1 MIHETAII
9 DPSAKI
15 AKNAS
20 IGAYSSIG
28 KDGEIGPGTIIESN
42 VVIHKNSKLGK
53 DNHIYP
59 FASIGG
65 DPQDLKYEDEETFL
79 KIGNNNQIREGVTI
93 NRGTAQEKGLTSIGN
108 NNLFMAYSHVA
119 HDCTLDDDIVL
130 VNNVALAGV
139 VNIAKGARL
148 GGYTLVHQFCNI
160 GPYSFCAMGSAV
172 SKDIPAFVRV
182 SGNPAIPRGL
192 NVIGIQRLD
201 LGKDQSSL
209 LKKFYKLVYLRKL
222 KLDQAI
228 SEIEK
233 EVSDFDEGKLFL
245 DSIQSSDRGIVR

>member
-28 KDGEIGPGTIIESN
+28 KDVEIGPGTIIESN

-79 KIGNNNQIREGVTI
+79 KIGNSNQIREGVTI
-93 NRGTAQEKGLTSIGN
+93 NRGTAQEKGLTTIGN
-108 NNLFMAYSHVA
+108 NNLLMAYSHVA
-119 HDCTLDDDIVL
+119 CLL
-130 VNNVALAGV
+130 
-139 VNIAKGARL
+139 
-148 GGYTLVHQFCNI
+148 YTSPSPRDRFLSRM
-160 GPYSFCAMGSAV
+160 PSSA
-172 SKDIPAFVRV
+172 
-182 SGNPAIPRGL
+182 
-192 NVIGIQRLD
+192 
-201 LGKDQSSL
+201 
-209 LKKFYKLVYLRKL
+209 
-222 KLDQAI
+222 
-228 SEIEK
+228 
-233 EVSDFDEGKLFL
+233 
-245 DSIQSSDRGIVR
+245 

>member
-1 MIHETAII
+1 
-9 DPSAKI
+9 
-15 AKNAS
+15 
-20 IGAYSSIG
+20 
-28 KDGEIGPGTIIESN
+28 
-42 VVIHKNSKLGK
+42 
-53 DNHIYP
+53 
-59 FASIGG
+59 
-65 DPQDLKYEDEETFL
+65 
-79 KIGNNNQIREGVTI
+79 
-93 NRGTAQEKGLTSIGN
+93 
-108 NNLFMAYSHVA
+108 
-119 HDCTLDDDIVL
+119 
-130 VNNVALAGV
+130 
-139 VNIAKGARL
+139 
-148 GGYTLVHQFCNI
+148 
-160 GPYSFCAMGSAV
+160 MGSAV

-233 EVSDFDEGKLFL
+233 EVSDFDAGKLFL

>member
-9 DPSAKI
+9 DSSAKI

-28 KDGEIGPGTIIESN
+28 KDVEIGSRTIIESN

-93 NRGTAQEKGLTSIGN
+93 NRGTAQEKGLTTIGN

-139 VNIAKGARL
+139 VNIAKVQG
-148 GGYTLVHQFCNI
+148 
-160 GPYSFCAMGSAV
+160 
-172 SKDIPAFVRV
+172 
-182 SGNPAIPRGL
+182 
-192 NVIGIQRLD
+192 
-201 LGKDQSSL
+201 
-209 LKKFYKLVYLRKL
+209 
-222 KLDQAI
+222 
-228 SEIEK
+228 
-233 EVSDFDEGKLFL
+233 
-245 DSIQSSDRGIVR
+245 

>member
-20 IGAYSSIG
+20 VGAYSSIG
-28 KDGEIGPGTIIESN
+28 KDVEIGSGTIIESN

-119 HDCTLDDDIVL
+119 HDCTLDDCLLYTSPSPRDI
-130 VNNVALAGV
+130 
-139 VNIAKGARL
+139 
-148 GGYTLVHQFCNI
+148 
-160 GPYSFCAMGSAV
+160 S
-172 SKDIPAFVRV
+172 
-182 SGNPAIPRGL
+182 
-192 NVIGIQRLD
+192 
-201 LGKDQSSL
+201 
-209 LKKFYKLVYLRKL
+209 
-222 KLDQAI
+222 
-228 SEIEK
+228 
-233 EVSDFDEGKLFL
+233 
-245 DSIQSSDRGIVR
+245 

>member
-15 AKNAS
+15 SKNTS
-20 IGAYSSIG
+20 VGAYSSIG
-28 KDGEIGPGTIIESN
+28 KDVEIGSGTIIESN

-79 KIGNNNQIREGVTI
+79 KIGNNNSIREGVTI
-93 NRGTAQEKGLTSIGN
+93 NRGTTQEKGSTTIGN

-130 VNNVALAGV
+130 VL
-139 VNIAKGARL
+139 
-148 GGYTLVHQFCNI
+148 
-160 GPYSFCAMGSAV
+160 
-172 SKDIPAFVRV
+172 
-182 SGNPAIPRGL
+182 
-192 NVIGIQRLD
+192 
-201 LGKDQSSL
+201 SL
-209 LKKFYKLVYLRKL
+209 
-222 KLDQAI
+222 I
-228 SEIEK
+228 HI
-233 EVSDFDEGKLFL
+233 
-245 DSIQSSDRGIVR
+245 

>member
-1 MIHETAII
+1 
-9 DPSAKI
+9 
-15 AKNAS
+15 
-20 IGAYSSIG
+20 
-28 KDGEIGPGTIIESN
+28 
-42 VVIHKNSKLGK
+42 
-53 DNHIYP
+53 
-59 FASIGG
+59 
-65 DPQDLKYEDEETFL
+65 
-79 KIGNNNQIREGVTI
+79 
-93 NRGTAQEKGLTSIGN
+93 
-108 NNLFMAYSHVA
+108 
-119 HDCTLDDDIVL
+119 
-130 VNNVALAGV
+130 
-139 VNIAKGARL
+139 
-148 GGYTLVHQFCNI
+148 
-160 GPYSFCAMGSAV
+160 MGSAV

-201 LGKDQSSL
+201 LGKEQSSL

>member
-15 AKNAS
+15 AKKVS

-28 KDGEIGPGTIIESN
+28 RDVEIGSGTIIESN

-93 NRGTAQEKGLTSIGN
+93 NRGTAQEKGLTRIGN

-119 HDCTLDDDIVL
+119 HDCTLNDDIVL

-139 VNIAKGARL
+139 VNISKGARL

-201 LGKDQSSL
+201 LRKDQSSL

-233 EVSDFDEGKLFL
+233 EVSNFDEGKLFL
-245 DSIQSSDRGIVR
+245 DSIQSSGRGIVR